1 MLKNIMDKYTEQV
14 PVSDRVNVVDMLT
27 AESAQDQLKLLFVGM
42 SETCQELEKFEQVG
56 EQLKNESGLVTYL
69 ASQGYEYLTTESAGE
84 VAKEVWI
91 KIKKAIA
98 YLIDQ
103 FMIYF
108 NKAKLLFMNL
118 INNHEGKIKA
128 LLAIL
133 ERVKKNGTNAT
144 LMDSESFGK
153 RIPHFENFHDVT
165 AFTDYINLIKKS
177 SSAVYYMDNKGIVDI
192 ENYMHKHFD
201 LIYTVD
207 TTLAFLGF
215 EGSNMLSLVINKLV
229 YNIKT
234 VAVTTTYN
242 PVNKITMKPESI
254 KKVLESLLDILKEL
268 KSNVNKISE
277 KMVKYKS
284 PEPEKD
290 GVLGVENIQHNISV
304 TIRASKLF
312 LENNNKMIKDLI
324 FIMTQHIKCYENT
337 KDKTDNLLNDED
349 RYKRDKSI
357 IEDAIS
363 EKDWVTLEGMFN
375 SKSIKDFPDLVKMIE
390 DALKNKK

>member
-1 MLKNIMDKYTEQV
+1 MLKDMIAKHTEV
-14 PVSDRVNVVDMLT
+14 LPVSDRINVVDMLT
-27 AESAQDQLKLLFVGM
+27 NESAQVQLKLLFVGM
-42 SETCQELEKFEQVG
+42 TETCQELEKFEQVG

-69 ASQGYEYLTTESAGE
+69 TSQGYENLTTESAGE
-84 VAKEVWI
+84 VAKEVWE
-91 KIKKAIA
+91 KIKKAVA

-133 ERVKKNGTNAT
+133 ERTKKNAPNNA

-153 RIPHFENFHDVT
+153 RIPHFENFHDVNV
-165 AFTDYINLIKKS
+165 FTEYINLIKKS
-177 SSAVYYMDNKGIVDI
+177 SSSVYYMDNKSITDI
-192 ENYMHKHFD
+192 ENYMHKNFD
-201 LIYTVD
+201 LIVTVD
-207 TTLAFLGF
+207 TPLAFLGF
-215 EGSNMLSLVINKLV
+215 EGSNMISLVINKLI

-268 KSNVNKISE
+268 KYNVNKISE